1 MILGLFLEGP
11 FLRFN
16 LKIINF
22 FFLKL
27 FERKYMILGL
37 IFVSKT
43 ENSNRV
49 TRFNPNVM
57 YFLSFKKIG
66 EEVHY
71 IGVKSGNSVFIIQK
85 SNWKF
90 MILGLFFKKTTL
102 KS

>member
-1 MILGLFLEGP
+1 MEGP

-43 ENSNRV
+43 ENLNRV

-71 IGVKSGNSVFIIQK
+71 FGVKSGNSVFIIQK